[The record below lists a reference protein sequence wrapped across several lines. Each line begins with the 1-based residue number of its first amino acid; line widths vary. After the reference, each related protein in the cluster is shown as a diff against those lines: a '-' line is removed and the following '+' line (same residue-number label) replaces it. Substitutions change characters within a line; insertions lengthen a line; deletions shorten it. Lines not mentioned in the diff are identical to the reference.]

1 MNKEAKVRTKRTMD
15 NVNTMVK
22 AIRRE
27 KISLVLTEK
36 SNVRYTLSLLKKV
49 PKRGEL
55 ILISDI
61 ANVRDAEAL
70 VMDPNNAYVLT
81 TDIIRSIGMKVRS
94 VLVDKALMS
103 GAVYLELSEVDTV
116 TEEDLNE
123 FSQLAVINTWVHEG
137 KTTLEI
143 VEFTNN

>member
-1 MNKEAKVRTKRTMD
+1 MD